1 MRRTVL
7 ESMTYGWDGS
17 GCQPR
22 RSRRPNRCSNLGSLG
37 RGGPPGGVRT
47 LSVVARTKP
56 APPDRGSTD
65 DGRQAGQGC
74 GRRKSREHCGPRLKL
89 TWEFPGF
96 LCARGD
102 LNPHALSDTGT

>member
-1 MRRTVL
+1 MDGMGPDASHDAVGVPTGARTSAPSAA
-7 ESMTYGWDGS
+7 EA
-17 GCQPR
+17 
-22 RSRRPNRCSNLGSLG
+22 
-37 RGGPPGGVRT
+37 PPGGVRT